1 MVTPNV
7 KEITWSLGP
16 GSHRL
21 RLGKE
26 VRDVCR
32 KWVAEAEVMEEESQQ
47 TSPGYLKDLTEVQ
60 QGRKNSTMWQN
71 IVGTC

>member
-7 KEITWSLGP
+7 KEVTWSLGP

-47 TSPGYLKDLTEVQ
+47 TPPGYLKDLTEVQ
-60 QGRKNSTMWQN
+60 QGRRKQYNVTEHCW
-71 IVGTC
+71 